1 MKSITTKQV
10 QKIEQFLSAD
20 NIISKIEE
28 LEHQL
33 EKVEIINKQL
43 IGKLELQKFE
53 VEGAKSSKNTF
64 KSLLDNTAPF
74 IIIDNQQNIQD
85 ISTSA
90 KKLTGHVKKNR
101 TIAEIFEF
109 EDIDLFNFYFSK
121 ALKGKK
127 IPGDVIGFNI
137 ADRGQKYAI
146 KLQTIKIGFLVIL
159 FLEDSPEVNKKGENR
174 INVLERFTDAMFV
187 INDAFKFV
195 HINEQAAE
203 LFQKDKNELLE
214 KVIWN
219 EFSVSKS
226 TQFYKQFHTA
236 FENKVDIHFEEL
248 FEHTGQWFEVHGCMT
263 SNGLLVYLRCI
274 SKRKN
279 IEKKLQDKNEELLKI
294 NHELDNF
301 VYRAA
306 HDLRGPLASVL
317 GLINITKIEDSADK
331 KVEYLDKMTGCIN
344 NLESVFDNIVHYS
357 RNSSLFVQSD
367 EINFDLLFDEIFSQ
381 LHYIKGADNVTRNLV
396 IKQNA
401 PFHSDQSRIKDAL
414 QNIIINAIHY
424 QKTNIANPFV
434 KINITTD
441 YEKVRIIIEDNGNGI
456 PKEHVSRIFNMFYR
470 ASEQSNG
477 SGLGLYVVH
486 EIIKKLGGTIK
497 VKSQLKIG
505 TTFTID
511 IPNGR

>member
-1 MKSITTKQV
+1 LKSITTKQV
-10 QKIEQFLSAD
+10 QKIEQLLSTE
-20 NIISKIEE
+20 NILSKIEA
-28 LEHQL
+28 LESKL
-33 EKVEIINKQL
+33 EKVGSSNKKL

-53 VEGAKSSKNTF
+53 AESAKSSKNIY
-64 KSLLDNTAPF
+64 KSLLDNTSPF
-74 IIIDNQQNIQD
+74 IIIDNEQNIQD
-85 ISTSA
+85 ISASA
-90 KKLTGHVKKNR
+90 KKLTGYDKKNS
-101 TIAEIFEF
+101 TITEIFEF

-127 IPGDVIGFNI
+127 IPGDIIGFNI
-137 ADRGQKYAI
+137 VDRGQKYTI
-146 KLQTIKIGFLVIL
+146 RLKTIKIGFLVIL
-159 FLEDSPEVNKKGENR
+159 FLQESTEVISKGENR
-174 INVLERFTDAMFV
+174 VNVLERFTDAMF
-187 INDAFKFV
+187 IIDDRYKFV
-195 HINEQAAE
+195 HINEQAQK
-203 LFQKDKNELLE
+203 LFKKNENELLE

-219 EFSVSKS
+219 EFSVSTS
-226 TQFYKQFHTA
+226 TKFYKQFHVA
-236 FENKVDIHFEEL
+236 FKNKVDIHFEEL
-248 FEHTGQWFEVHGCMT
+248 FEATNQWFEVHGCMT
-263 SNGLLVYLRCI
+263 REGLLIYLRCI
-274 SKRKN
+274 SKRKHA
-279 IEKKLQDKNEELLKI
+279 EKKLQDKNEELLKI

-317 GLINITKIEDSADK
+317 GLINITKIEASADK

-357 RNSSLFVQSD
+357 RNSSLFVQSN
-367 EINFDLLFDEIFSQ
+367 EINFDALFDEIFSQ
-381 LHYIKGADNVTRNLV
+381 LHYIKGADNVTKNLV
-396 IKQNA
+396 IKHNA

-424 QKTNIANPFV
+424 QKTNITNPFV
-434 KINITTD
+434 KVNITTD
-441 YEKVRIIIEDNGNGI
+441 YEKVRIVIEDNGNGI

-486 EIIKKLGGTIK
+486 EIIKKLGGTIQ